1 MVENSTNIKIKNA
14 IAEIAAIANHL
25 PGVVI
30 LHDLRDWTIAWMS
43 ERGLHQLGTS
53 LKKVTSLSSEEYYQ
67 TYFNEDD
74 AKDYVPKILE
84 IIKSNNDNDLC
95 TCFQQVRF
103 SMKSDWIWHMA
114 STKVFLRDDEGK
126 ALIAIS
132 MAFPIDTM
140 HHMTSKA
147 TRLLEE
153 NNFLRRNQQL
163 FSTLSKR
170 EREILALMALG
181 KSSVDTAAE
190 LFISQFTVKTHIKN
204 IKKKLD
210 TNSYYDLCQYARAFD
225 LI

>member
-1 MVENSTNIKIKNA
+1 MAESSINTKIQKA
-14 IAEIAAIANHL
+14 IAEIAPIANHL

-43 ERGLHQLGTS
+43 ERGLQQLDIS
-53 LKKVTSLSSEEYYQ
+53 LEKMITLSSEEYYQ
-67 TYFNEDD
+67 RYFNEDD

-84 IIKSNNDNDLC
+84 IIKSNDDNDLC

-103 SMKSDWIWHMA
+103 SINGDWIWHMT
-114 STKVFLRDDEGK
+114 STKVFVRDDQGK
-126 ALIAIS
+126 AIIAIS

-163 FSTLSKR
+163 FSNLSKR
-170 EREILALMALG
+170 EREILGSMALG
-181 KSSVDTAAE
+181 KSSSDTAEE